1 MINKLLHI
9 ACPAL
14 EPGEIIITNV
24 LPLDAL
30 EQHSHCT
37 YKMGVQGRLPCFLSF
52 FKLIFIGVP
61 LIYNM
66 LFSDV

>member
-30 EQHSHCT
+30 EQRSHCT
-37 YKMGVQGRLPCFLSF
+37 YKMGVQGRLPCFLS
-52 FKLIFIGVP
+52 
-61 LIYNM
+61 
-66 LFSDV
+66 LFLN